1 MAYVRPKL
9 LFSAFVVMFSAAQP
23 IYHTQ
28 NECYSKDFENVYQIL
43 KAFREDIDGLK
54 QSIKQ
59 LQNRKQGLVIV
70 EMRPMI
76 LYAKF
81 DDTIKFLCSIHHRG
95 YEWFAVNI
103 FQQNTSGSVL
113 VLNVSRDGKVESKTA
128 GINGSMTV
136 SDDIIN
142 VTVSFDVS
150 RGTGVCELNKTYSCN
165 IQLVDPSISSKVANT
180 TLVLETPPLNLTVET
195 MLDGYEYNSNI
206 GETINCTATVNPNT
220 TVLFLIGKMTLSM
233 TNYVFAERK
242 NVQTFVDSENQ
253 IGCYRIVRTVFN
265 NLFSYILSYPWV
277 GCLANDTVSGQT
289 SISEFKRVN
298 VLNINR

>member
-1 MAYVRPKL
+1 MAYVRPTL

-43 KAFREDIDGLK
+43 KEFREDIDGLK

-76 LYAKF
+76 LYTKF
-81 DDTIKFLCSIHHRG
+81 DDTIRFLCSIHHRG

-242 NVQTFVDSENQ
+242 KCANIRGFRKP
-253 IGCYRIVRTVFN
+253 IW
-265 NLFSYILSYPWV
+265 LLSN
-277 GCLANDTVSGQT
+277 CANC
-289 SISEFKRVN
+289 F
-298 VLNINR
+298 